1 LSGTSVI
8 ARSSRDEAIQSLNG
22 DGLPRSPPAGGS
34 LAMTGDTVG
43 KLSTHMSRK
52 VRKLKYGPFKKV
64 YSGIIFEIDQ
74 RPVRYPDGTRKIFEY
89 CSRNDSVVIMPF
101 DDRGRLLL
109 IREFRHRHG
118 GNVLFLPAGRRDK
131 KHESPLKAAHREL
144 REETG
149 FDAKIWKH
157 FHTKF
162 PTENLL
168 WTAHVFLAKNLF
180 PALLVGDEDFP
191 IKLVPTSI
199 KKAAQLALDGK
210 IENEFLAYNI
220 IRLEYLMRRG
230 RLGW

>member
-1 LSGTSVI
+1 
-8 ARSSRDEAIQSLNG
+8 
-22 DGLPRSPPAGGS
+22 
-34 LAMTGDTVG
+34 
-43 KLSTHMSRK
+43 MSHNAK
-52 VRKLKYGPFKKV
+52 KLKYGPLKKV
-64 YSGIIFEIDQ
+64 YDGIIFEIDQ
-74 RPVRYPDGTRKIFEY
+74 RLVMYPDGIKKTFEY

-101 DDRGRLLL
+101 DKKGRLLL
-109 IREFRHRHG
+109 IKEFRHRHG
-118 GNVLFLPAGRRDK
+118 GEVLFLPAGRRDK

-168 WTAHVFLAKNLF
+168 WTAHVFLAKDLF
-180 PALLVGDEDFP
+180 PASLVGDEDFP
-191 IKLVPTSI
+191 IKLVPTPI

-220 IRLEYLMRRG
+220 IRLEYLMRKG
-230 RLGW
+230 KIKW